1 MTNGPS
7 KDTDISN
14 VFIENKKWHLPSPDM
29 DIFRVQLSPDIS
41 SSSPRLNVAQYN
53 VEELKVVLV
62 CELFIYCSWRISGA
76 LQTGVLVQVLVIW
89 VRILTFTPADYLALG
104 RGTPSFPRTRQVH
117 IYKSVLGAL
126 KPSLELDW
134 VTWQLISGDKQ
145 NDYNT
150 QTFKI
155 NEQKIFDWLAPGC
168 WPDPAIDCF
177 YCWEEGCQWHVDGPP
192 AALIMNRT
200 WGNGLSFCAFII
212 IRV

>member
-89 VRILTFTPADYLALG
+89 VRILTFTPTIWLLVEGHPHSRAHDRSISINQFSGL
-104 RGTPSFPRTRQVH
+104 
-117 IYKSVLGAL
+117 L

-168 WPDPAIDCF
+168 WPDPGYWLVVFTVERRAANDMLM
-177 YCWEEGCQWHVDGPP
+177 DPLPP
-192 AALIMNRT
+192 
-200 WGNGLSFCAFII
+200 
-212 IRV
+212 